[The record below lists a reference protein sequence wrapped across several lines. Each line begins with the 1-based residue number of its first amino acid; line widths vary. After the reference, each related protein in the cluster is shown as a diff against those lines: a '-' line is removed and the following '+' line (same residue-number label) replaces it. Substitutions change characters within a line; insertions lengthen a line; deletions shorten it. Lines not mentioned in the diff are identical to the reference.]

1 MKGKE
6 YIRPRGANW
15 WLEKKSYTLFML
27 RELTAIFVAGY
38 AAFLLVLVYKATEGA
53 SEFTAFVAQLNSP
66 ISMAVHAL
74 ALVAV
79 LYHCYTWFSLTP
91 KIAVLWRGEERVDPA
106 VIVGSQYAA
115 WIAVTLLVAGLAIY
129 SGRG

>member
-27 RELTAIFVAGY
+27 RELTALFVAGY
-38 AAFLLVLVYKATEGA
+38 AAFLLVLVYHAVQGPPQ
-53 SEFTAFVAQLNSP
+53 FMQFVQGLKSP
-66 ISMAVHAL
+66 VSMALHAL

-79 LYHCYTWFSLTP
+79 LYHLYTWFSLTP
-91 KIAVLWRGEERVDPA
+91 KIAVLWRGEERVGAP
-106 VIVGSQYAA
+106 VIVGSQYVA
-115 WIAVTLLVAGLAIY
+115 WIAVSLLVAGLAIY
-129 SGRG
+129 AGRG